1 MTAFLSEQL
10 AKAERNLAVTTD
22 LWSDG
27 HATSGEADQALA
39 EYAAA
44 EAAYEAAC
52 YPAAA
57 GLQRRDPA
65 GLDRVTYRG
74 QATDLIAEGEL
85 GTVAAVQATGC
96 LYVQMDDGGRVKGLA
111 QSWVPLTDDE
121 GRVIKR
127 ALPVR

>member
-1 MTAFLSEQL
+1 MTSFLSEQL

-27 HATSGEADQALA
+27 HATDGELA
-39 EYAAA
+39 EAV
-44 EAAYEAAC
+44 EALTSAVDAHLAGC

-127 ALPVR
+127 ALPAR